1 MNQASELFKGNEDG
15 ELLIA
20 LRQSG
25 LTGEVERIRELHVK
39 FDEHSEQIQEV
50 NIIFIIVW

>member
-50 NIIFIIVW
+50 NIIFIIIW